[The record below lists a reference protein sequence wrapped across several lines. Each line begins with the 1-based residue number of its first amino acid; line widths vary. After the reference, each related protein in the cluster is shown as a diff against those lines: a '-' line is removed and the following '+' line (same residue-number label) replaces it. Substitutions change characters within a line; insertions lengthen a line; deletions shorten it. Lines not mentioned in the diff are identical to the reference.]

1 MDILITVGDER
12 VLRRFGQRALST
24 FATVRHSFEVAATVA
39 REDIEGAIVECGVFA
54 GTQVAAMA
62 YGSSRYEHGRPTRPV
77 HLFDSF
83 QGIPEA
89 GPNDDDSITS
99 LIGAGEGR
107 LVTTGV
113 SACSVAQVKQHMKEW
128 GIDESR
134 LFYHEGWF
142 EETGPV
148 SGIDK
153 IAVLRLDGDLYSST
167 KVCLEH
173 LYPKVVDG
181 GFVIID
187 DYALNGCKKAVHEY
201 LNLHGLAPQIKLI
214 PGGNPDSD
222 ENGPAY
228 WRVVK

>member
-1 MDILITVGDER
+1 MEVYEQKSYIAPMKYVQFISEAKEPDKTVLLPSISINQEQWKKNNKSEKKLIING
-12 VLRRFGQRALST
+12 A
-24 FATVRHSFEVAATVA
+24 FA
-39 REDIEGAIVECGVFA
+39 I
-54 GTQVAAMA
+54 QN
-62 YGSSRYEHGRPTRPV
+62 
-77 HLFDSF
+77 
-83 QGIPEA
+83 Q
-89 GPNDDDSITS
+89 S
-99 LIGAGEGR
+99 L
-107 LVTTGV
+107 
-113 SACSVAQVKQHMKEW
+113 K
-128 GIDESR
+128 
-134 LFYHEGWF
+134 GWF
-142 EETGPV
+142 NQTLPPFLEKHTAPV
-148 SGIDK
+148 SFLHVDC
-153 IAVLRLDGDLYSST
+153 DLYSST